1 MNRSIKLMRR
11 LSRPLASPPPC
22 SLALPSANLAATAS
36 YVPSSA
42 SNVMTDGDIV
52 VADMRR
58 EIQAGIT
65 VFRQERTSVVERVE
79 VAKATSAG

>member
-1 MNRSIKLMRR
+1 
-11 LSRPLASPPPC
+11 
-22 SLALPSANLAATAS
+22 
-36 YVPSSA
+36 
-42 SNVMTDGDIV
+42 MTDGDIV

-58 EIQAGIT
+58 EIQAGTT